1 MAPKRDLTGKK
12 FGRLTVIRELP
23 ERKNH
28 SVLWLCRCECGNK
41 VKVKSSNLNSGNSQS
56 CGCLRVE
63 HSIKAHQTHK
73 SSDTK
78 LFAVWCSMRFRCN
91 NPNDKSYHNYGARGI
106 RVCDEWTNSFSSFY
120 NWALSNGYNDGLT
133 IDRINNDGN
142 YEPSNCRWTSRKVQG
157 NNSRKN
163 RLITIDN
170 ETKTLS
176 QWCEQLG
183 LRYQTIEMRLYRGWD
198 ERRALGK

>member
-23 ERKNH
+23 ERKHH
-28 SVLWLCRCECGNK
+28 SVLWLCRCECGNE
-41 VKVKSSNLNSGNSQS
+41 VKVKSSNLNSGRSQS

-73 SSDTK
+73 KSDTK

-142 YEPSNCRWTSRKVQG
+142 YEPSNCRWVSRKVQG

-183 LRYQTIEMRLYRGWD
+183 LKYQTIEMRLYRGWD